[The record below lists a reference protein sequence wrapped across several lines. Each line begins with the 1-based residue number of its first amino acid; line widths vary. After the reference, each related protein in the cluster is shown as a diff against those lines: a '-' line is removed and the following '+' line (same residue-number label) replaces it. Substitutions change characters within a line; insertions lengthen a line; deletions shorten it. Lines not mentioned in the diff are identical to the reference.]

1 MPIAKKDTKPIKKA
15 DKKAV
20 ILKNKKVEIPTENN
34 GFAVIE
40 AGGKQYRVSVGDI
53 IKIEIIK
60 GEHKEGDK
68 ITFDKVL
75 LIDNG
80 KDVTDIGTPYIE
92 GAKVVGTL
100 TEVGRDKKV
109 TVLKYKQ
116 KSRYLK
122 KNGHRQPHFKVKID
136 KIS

>member
-68 ITFDKVL
+68 ITFDKVI

>member
-92 GAKVVGTL
+92 
-100 TEVGRDKKV
+100 E
-109 TVLKYKQ
+109 Q
-116 KSRYLK
+116 K
-122 KNGHRQPHFKVKID
+122 
-136 KIS
+136 

>member
-1 MPIAKKDTKPIKKA
+1 MVEKKEVKKESKKSPAKAIKTKT
-15 DKKAV
+15 
-20 ILKNKKVEIPTENN
+20 PTENS

-40 AGGKQYRVSVGDI
+40 AGGKQYRVSVGDT

-75 LIDNG
+75 LVDNG
-80 KDVTDIGTPYIE
+80 KDVTDIGAPYVT

-100 TEVGRDKKV
+100 VEIGRNKKV
-109 TVLKYKQ
+109 IVLKYKA
-116 KSRYLK
+116 KSRYQK
-122 KNGHRQPHFKVKID
+122 KNGHRQPYFKVKID